1 MQLRL
6 LISPW
11 KNEFIDALSQTQREL
26 FISSPF
32 VSLEGVRILSDCL
45 DNKSNLQVSLITN
58 LTVQNIINGA
68 TEPAAL
74 LELMNQFGHV
84 NISVLGRLHAKVYLI
99 DDKIGIITSANLTG
113 GGLMSNFEYGVLI
126 DDPDIVFTIKEDMLN
141 YYALGNVVDK
151 ALLERLNEESQK
163 LCEVR
168 RRTDDLIESSTLA
181 RLLKQSTEALQ
192 VEMLRNRLKG
202 GRTINAIF
210 SETILY
216 LLEKKGP
223 LTTTELHPLIQSIH
237 PDICDD
243 SIDRIIDGQHF
254 GKKWKHLVRNAQQYL
269 KRKGLVKQQGVK
281 WDLVHRPLNR
291 QIL

>member
-1 MQLRL
+1 M
-6 LISPW
+6 
-11 KNEFIDALSQTQREL
+11 
-26 FISSPF
+26 
-32 VSLEGVRILSDCL
+32 
-45 DNKSNLQVSLITN
+45 
-58 LTVQNIINGA
+58 
-68 TEPAAL
+68 
-74 LELMNQFGHV
+74 
-84 NISVLGRLHAKVYLI
+84 
-99 DDKIGIITSANLTG
+99 GIITSANLTG

-168 RRTDDLIESSTLA
+168 RRTDDLIESSALA

-281 WDLVHRPLNR
+281 WDLVQRPLNR
-291 QIL
+291 QVL